1 MSLHKCQS
9 GWGMRTSCFREL
21 EPGQG
26 GLQGE
31 LCGYL
36 KEAFLEGKGLEHSL
50 LRARL
55 IRGREGSP
63 DGWAWQGPVPRWVT
77 TL

>member
-1 MSLHKCQS
+1 MPLHKHF
-9 GWGMRTSCFREL
+9 GEL
-21 EPGQG
+21 GPEKG

-36 KEAFLEGKGLEHSL
+36 KEAFLEHSL

-55 IRGREGSP
+55 IRWREGSP
-63 DGWAWQGPVPRWVT
+63 GGWVWQGPVPTWVT